1 MLLVQQR
8 FLTQEESLAVVAEFQ
23 RQHPRRPRLATWIM
37 GWEDLRSDTAA
48 RNFVSTRPFSIPASG
63 SLPAAPAQIRMIC
76 NLGAITITRSPDAIF
91 GDLLLFAKVD
101 LACG

>member
-1 MLLVQQR
+1 MLLDQQR

-48 RNFVSTRPFSIPASG
+48 RDFVSTRPFIAFRPADPSRPLQHRSG
-63 SLPAAPAQIRMIC
+63 
-76 NLGAITITRSPDAIF
+76 
-91 GDLLLFAKVD
+91 
-101 LACG
+101 